1 MDGPFSNT
9 AGTELSSN
17 DSTRVECMIIG
28 SCVGTVMFATA
39 DGGHIGS
46 TLEEQVS
53 RDALQIELMV
63 CC

>member
-1 MDGPFSNT
+1 
-9 AGTELSSN
+9 
-17 DSTRVECMIIG
+17 
-28 SCVGTVMFATA
+28 MFATA
-39 DGGHIGS
+39 DGGHVGS